1 MLKLFLQGNSQR
13 TIWSPMEEKE
23 RKWHQNK
30 TGEKS
35 DFPFPAVL
43 LMRKL
48 NHILT
53 KQIREMRQLQH
64 LCEHQKNVTQAKDRY
79 LNLRDSK
86 GNIPENASQK
96 LAAKEYLTTTH
107 SQQLE
112 KPPISNA
119 GKRES
124 ENLPVL
130 FPAVHRCG
138 CCHQD
143 MACPG
148 TSCPLERFLCDFQAW
163 ETVSLLN

>member
-64 LCEHQKNVTQAKDRY
+64 LCEHQKNVTHAKDRN
-79 LNLRDSK
+79 LNSRDSK

-119 GKRES
+119 GKRDQKTS
-124 ENLPVL
+124 PCSSQL
-130 FPAVHRCG
+130 FTGAGAATRTWPAVGRPALWK
-138 CCHQD
+138 D
-143 MACPG
+143 FFVIFKPG
-148 TSCPLERFLCDFQAW
+148 KQWAY
-163 ETVSLLN
+163 